1 MLVQEA
7 LPTIPGN
14 RSGGQQP
21 ETGIPSFQN
30 SSRLTG
36 LASRW
41 GRPCSQPAAPP
52 SRQKGLGEGAA
63 KTIWQPQGPN
73 SVPCV
78 GTQDSRCRTQG
89 PSHPLP

>member
-1 MLVQEA
+1 MSRGPLPRKSGKPDYPLMLVQEA

-14 RSGGQQP
+14 RSGGQEP
-21 ETGIPSFQN
+21 GTRIPSFQN

-52 SRQKGLGEGAA
+52 SRKKGLGEGAA
-63 KTIWQPQGPN
+63 KTI
-73 SVPCV
+73 
-78 GTQDSRCRTQG
+78 
-89 PSHPLP
+89 